1 MGRDGLW
8 ALGFFNSHGHLH
20 KFGEMKS
27 VTPTDRVL
35 LIWVALLALYTGIF
49 FAIPINFSTAD
60 LGRHLTNGALLMQ
73 GVTDVLYTNFYSFTE
88 PDHPFTNHHWG
99 SGVLMHL
106 VHASAGFKGLSLLYI
121 LLSIGALLVM
131 VRATAISIAPRWV
144 LLVATLM
151 VPLFAYRTE
160 VRPEGFSYLLLA
172 VYYLLLSKHQS
183 GKLDF
188 GPLLLWMLPLQLL
201 WVNLHI
207 FFFLGLGMVG
217 VFLVDALVLKRD
229 SPRVRELL
237 LLLASLVAVSIINP
251 HFHRG
256 LLAPLTIFDEY
267 GYMIVENQ
275 TVFFLQERFGNPQ
288 FIHLEIL
295 AVFAIGASVWSIARG
310 IWWQML
316 PELLLSIGF
325 LALSFMA
332 VRGIPMFA
340 LFSIPLF
347 ARVLAALSDGLH
359 FKTRETLMRLIP
371 VAGIALCGIFIAMP
385 GTYASA
391 NKGYNGLGLFNGV
404 ETSGRFLKKSGIP
417 GRIFNNYDI
426 GSYLVYYFG
435 EGGRVF
441 VDNRPEAYSV
451 AFFDSIYKPMQEDD
465 AVFRQMTERYDLN
478 VICFYRHDETPWAQP
493 FLIRRTQDPEWVPIL
508 VDEVSLILIRNLPAN
523 RPWIERYALPREMF
537 QSVPN

>member
-1 MGRDGLW
+1 
-8 ALGFFNSHGHLH
+8 
-20 KFGEMKS
+20 MKS
-27 VTPTDRVL
+27 PTPTDRVL
-35 LIWVALLALYTGIF
+35 WVWVVLLALYTGFF
-49 FAIPINFSTAD
+49 FAVPINLSTAD
-60 LGRHLTNGALLMQ
+60 LGRHLTNGALLSD
-73 GVTDVLYTNFYSFTE
+73 GVTEVLHTNYYSFTE
-88 PDHPFTNHHWG
+88 PAHPFTNHHWG

-106 VHASAGFKGLSLLYI
+106 VHAAAGFKGLSLLYI
-121 LLSIGALLVM
+121 LLSVAALLTM
-131 VRATAISIAPRWV
+131 VCATAVSVPARWA
-144 LLVATLM
+144 LLVATLT

-160 VRPEGFSYLLLA
+160 VRPEGFSYLLLCI
-172 VYYLLLSKHQS
+172 YYLLMCRYRSDRLPYRS
-183 GKLDF
+183 LM
-188 GPLLLWMLPLQLL
+188 LWMLSLQLL

-207 FFFLGLGMVG
+207 FFFLGLGLVG
-217 VFLVDALVLKRD
+217 VFLADALLLKRD
-229 SPRVRELL
+229 MPKVRQLGT
-237 LLLASLVAVSIINP
+237 LLAAMVAVSLVNP

-295 AVFAIGASVWSIARG
+295 SVFAIGAVVWAIARG
-310 IWWQML
+310 LWRQML

-347 ARVLAALSDGLH
+347 ARVLSGLTDDLH
-359 FKTRETLMRLIP
+359 FKTRETLARLMP
-371 VAGIALCGIFIAMP
+371 VVGIALCAMFMFLP

-391 NKGYNGLGLFNGV
+391 NKGYNGLGLFDGV
-404 ETSGRFLKKSGIP
+404 ETSGRFLQKAGIP

-426 GSYLVYYFG
+426 GSYLIHYL
-435 EGGRVF
+435 RDSACVF

-451 AFFDSIYKPMQEDD
+451 AFFDSIYRPMQEDD
-465 AVFRQMTERYDLN
+465 AVFRQMTERYQIN

-508 VDEVSLILIRNLPAN
+508 VDEVSIILIRNRPAN

-537 QSVPN
+537 KSVPN